1 MASFSSGSRPV
12 SATRADKINALIG
25 NLIAENM
32 LPISVVDSP
41 AFVNL
46 VTFQEPSYKVP
57 CRQTMTDLLRRQ
69 EKELKAKVKAELVQD
84 KSMKVAITTDIWTSL
99 TNQAYMSVTASYI
112 MPEWKLKT
120 PVLSTFPMD
129 ECHTA
134 DYITQSLKQ
143 TADEWSIADQ
153 ISVVVHDGAAN
164 VKEVGEANDWADVS
178 CAAHKIHLV
187 VSSSLGIDKVS
198 NTAISKCVGAA
209 SRLVTHFHHSCLATT
224 ELLKRQKTMYADKTP
239 RKLIQCVKTRW
250 NSVYD
255 MFDRLL
261 ELRWPVVAVLSDRNV
276 TKQSEAKTLDM
287 KEEYWVLMED
297 LLPVLRPLQIVTSLF
312 SAEQSP
318 SASTVFPTLWELCNR
333 EMAPCDTDSSAA
345 TEFKVCFSLILLT
358 TRKTD
363 STDLRQRAQYV
374 NAQLLLEI

>member
-164 VKEVGEANDWADVS
+164 V
-178 CAAHKIHLV
+178 
-187 VSSSLGIDKVS
+187 
-198 NTAISKCVGAA
+198 
-209 SRLVTHFHHSCLATT
+209 
-224 ELLKRQKTMYADKTP
+224 
-239 RKLIQCVKTRW
+239 
-250 NSVYD
+250 
-255 MFDRLL
+255 
-261 ELRWPVVAVLSDRNV
+261 
-276 TKQSEAKTLDM
+276 
-287 KEEYWVLMED
+287 
-297 LLPVLRPLQIVTSLF
+297 
-312 SAEQSP
+312 
-318 SASTVFPTLWELCNR
+318 
-333 EMAPCDTDSSAA
+333 
-345 TEFKVCFSLILLT
+345 
-358 TRKTD
+358 
-363 STDLRQRAQYV
+363 
-374 NAQLLLEI
+374 